1 MKLSIDP
8 RGSTDTRKFFVRA
21 THQGKVVRIDTN
33 ISAPDQYTGTVHSNW
48 VLAALPNSDVKN
60 KAIKAKLD
68 EVQRYIDLHVLEH
81 NEPPTLQKL
90 QARFVHPKAN
100 KKSLSTCFNSFVQS
114 KRDISLSRIRQYRAM
129 FDALNR
135 YAPLLTLD
143 GLNAALFDGFG
154 EHLEGEGL
162 GENTVSSYLEML
174 KGFARHCL
182 DTNLRIGIIRR
193 EINDIDTTWKAMDI
207 IYHDTEELKKLFKV
221 DLSHSEVLGH
231 GRNAYLIQC
240 LTGMRHSD
248 TDVSRWVMDNDEFI
262 RLVPKKTETTS
273 GVEVKIHLRPD
284 LLMLL
289 RQYDGFKIP
298 HFSNNDYNAYIR
310 EIGRLAGIDTATKL
324 LKGRKG
330 YKAGETVVK
339 HQLMSSHVARATFI
353 CMVLNNGISEAVICK
368 MAGIGSAAL
377 KHYADIMDST
387 IKDASEQVYKSTGNF
402 MGGSLLKIA

>member
-1 MKLSIDP
+1 MKLSIEP
-8 RGSTDTRKFFVRA
+8 RGTTDTRKFFVKV

-33 ISAPDQYTGTVHSNW
+33 ISASVQHIGTEQNNW
-48 VLAALPNSDVKN
+48 VMAACPNADVKN

-90 QARFVHPKAN
+90 QDRFIQVKAD
-100 KKSLSTCFNSFVQS
+100 KQPLLQHFNRFVQS
-114 KRDISLSRIRQYRAM
+114 KKDIGLSRIKQYRCM
-129 FDALNR
+129 FDSLMQHK
-135 YAPLLTLD
+135 PLLTLD
-143 GLNAALFDGFG
+143 AITVDTFNEYG
-154 EHLEGEGL
+154 EYMEDEGL
-162 GENTVSSYLEML
+162 GENTVSAYLDML
-174 KGFARHCL
+174 KAFARYCL
-182 DTNLRIGIIRR
+182 DSNLRIAISRR
-193 EINDIDTTWKAMDI
+193 QINDVDTRWKARDI
-207 IYHDTEELKKLFKV
+207 IYHDTEDLKKLFKV

-248 TDVSRWVMDNDEFI
+248 TDHKRWVIDNDEFI

-284 LLMLL
+284 LLNLL
-289 RQYDGFKIP
+289 RQYEGFKIP

-310 EIGRLAGIDTATKL
+310 EIGRLAGVDMPIKL

-330 YKAGETVVK
+330 YKSGETVIK
-339 HQLMSSHVARATFI
+339 HNLMSSHVARATFI
-353 CMVLNNGISEAVICK
+353 CMMLNNGINEAVICK
-368 MAGIGSAAL
+368 MVGIGSAAL

-387 IKDASEQVYKSTGNF
+387 IKDASNKVYENTGSFIGNTH
-402 MGGSLLKIA
+402 LKIA